1 MKCQVCEQNTALL
14 YCQGCGVLL
23 CAECCYLDLF
33 GHGCGCVVP
42 LYMCH
47 KCINDPS
54 LNPYTTCDM
63 SSKLSGFL
71 H

>member
-33 GHGCGCVVP
+33 GHGCDVVI
-42 LYMCH
+42 YICA
-47 KCINDPS
+47 INA
-54 LNPYTTCDM
+54 LM
-63 SSKLSGFL
+63 IRL
-71 H
+71 